1 MEARRNEVLEM
12 VARQGY
18 VSIEEIARHFKVTLQ
33 TIRRDINELAGLG
46 LLQRHHGGASL
57 PSSVENVAYDRRQIL
72 HRDEKK
78 ALANTLAEHIPDNA
92 SLFINIG
99 TTTEAVASALLLNH
113 KGLRIIT
120 NNLNVA
126 NMLSDKEDFEVM
138 VTGGVVR
145 CRDKGL
151 TGEAALNMIGQFR
164 VDYGII
170 GISAIDTDGTLLDYD
185 YREVQVAKAI
195 LANSRKV
202 LLAADQSKVGRNA
215 MVRLGHLNDIHS
227 WYTDKMPKQPLLG
240 VVEQADM
247 QIHVAKSA
255 SFES

>member
-18 VSIEEIARHFKVTLQ
+18 VSIEEIARHFQVTLQ

-72 HRDEKK
+72 HLDEKK
-78 ALANTLAEHIPDNA
+78 ALASTLAEHIPDQA

-99 TTTEAVASALLLNH
+99 TTTEAVAHALLVKH

-126 NMLSDKEDFEVM
+126 NILAEKEDFEVV

-145 CRDKGL
+145 SRDRGL

-202 LLAADQSKVGRNA
+202 FLAADQSKVGRNA
-215 MVRLGHLNDIHS
+215 MVKLGHLNDIDG
-227 WYTDKMPKQPLLG
+227 WFTNKMPKQPLLD
-240 VVEQADM
+240 VVKQSDM
-247 QIHVAKSA
+247 NIHVTKAL
-255 SFES
+255 